1 MKVQILIVAVA
12 VGLCTGLNIQREQR
26 KFIYQDGYP
35 SVRRY
40 PVFPD
45 RHSSLE
51 QTLPSALDDDIKNEL
66 EEESPDSPS
75 TDEPLAPELEGDA
88 PEVPQDEAPSTDISL
103 ALEPETTSTTP
114 APVTT
119 PETPFFDSTVAPD
132 TAPLLPEGFSFT
144 PKPFSVLEESP
155 SSLFSPENFPRDT
168 VLSNDPAAEDG
179 PAFIGN
185 APLANDGSAFF
196 GNAPVAN
203 DGSPFFGN
211 APVANDG
218 SAFFGN
224 APVANDGS
232 AFFGNAPVAN
242 DEPFLFGNPPV
253 SNDGSFFIGN
263 APVANDGS
271 SFVGN
276 APVANEESASF
287 AFGAPDSVF
296 GHDDAGHR
304 EVFTADDARPVDPS
318 LFPSSPA
325 FRVPALPSSFGV
337 FTEATEESTDIPL
350 TTDVVNNFLTGEEEV
365 ANSTLAPPE
374 EGSERLSENV
384 TEVAVFDQTVT
395 EAEWD
400 SVTQDFVPTE
410 ETETF

>member
-12 VGLCTGLNIQREQR
+12 LGLCTGLSIQREQR
-26 KFIYQDGYP
+26 KFIYQDGHP

-51 QTLPSALDDDIKNEL
+51 QTLPSALDDDIRNEL
-66 EEESPDSPS
+66 EEESAVSPS
-75 TDEPLAPELEGDA
+75 TDEPLVPELEGDA
-88 PEVPQDEAPSTDISL
+88 PEVPEDEAPSTDISP
-103 ALEPETTSTTP
+103 ALESESTST

-119 PETPFFDSTVAPD
+119 PETPFFDSTV
-132 TAPLLPEGFSFT
+132 PLHLEGFSFT

-155 SSLFSPENFPRDT
+155 SFLFSPENIPRDIIP
-168 VLSNDPAAEDG
+168 SNDPAAEDG
-179 PAFIGN
+179 PSFVGN
-185 APLANDGSAFF
+185 APIANDGPAFF
-196 GNAPVAN
+196 GNAPVTSDGPSFVGNAPIAN
-203 DGSPFFGN
+203 DGP
-211 APVANDG
+211 
-218 SAFFGN
+218 AFFGS

-242 DEPFLFGNPPV
+242 DESFLFGNPPV

-271 SFVGN
+271 SFVGD

-287 AFGAPDSVF
+287 AFGGPDSVF
-296 GHDDAGHR
+296 GRDDAGHR

-325 FRVPALPSSFGV
+325 FGVPALPPSFGV
-337 FTEATEESTDIPL
+337 FTETAEESTDIPV

-365 ANSTLAPPE
+365 ANSTIAPSE

-384 TEVAVFDQTVT
+384 TEVPVFDQTVT
-395 EAEWD
+395 EAEWA

-410 ETETF
+410 ETEAF